1 LSTEENLRA
10 ILIHSFLRVTSVWNV
25 LNDDFVVDLRRF
37 RIENFVGSE
46 DIINTRFL
54 AEFL

>member
-1 LSTEENLRA
+1 MSTEENLRA